1 MDVIHK
7 KTNTQYFVDD
17 VVINATNDIE
27 PEESAMIL
35 YHDQKGEKFVRK
47 ADEFFEKFDIEDDF
61 NLLSKACELA
71 INKSINFYNK
81 QCVEQAPKPKIK
93 TYVRVDDFYNEDGSI
108 SHSKPEGVLDKQE
121 MDELIRKH
129 TRSSCSCDNCSCESN
144 GNNDF
149 IPKRIDLEVYESY
162 KQIKSIKEE
171 IPIWVIKQ
179 EAMEILR
186 DLFTIRCNKFEVE
199 EKQYDNSTNEFFLI
213 GRKEY
218 SDCCSTQVVQISKD
232 LYHKIIIEYHGWVNQ
247 IVGEEEDDD
256 QFFDN

>member
-17 VVINATNDIE
+17 VVINATNDTE

-35 YHDQKGEKFVRK
+35 YHDQKGEKFVRE
-47 ADEFFEKFDIEDDF
+47 ANEFFEKFDIEDDF

-71 INKSINFYNK
+71 ISKSKKF
-81 QCVEQAPKPKIK
+81 
-93 TYVRVDDFYNEDGSI
+93 
-108 SHSKPEGVLDKQE
+108 HDKQFIE
-121 MDELIRKH
+121 ETKC
-129 TRSSCSCDNCSCESN
+129 TCNCSSDNCSCESN

-149 IPKRIDLEVYESY
+149 KPKRIDLEVYESY
-162 KQIKSIKEE
+162 KQIKSTKEE

-199 EKQYDNSTNEFFLI
+199 EKQYDNFTNEFFLI
-213 GRKEY
+213 GRKDY
-218 SDCCSTQVVQISKD
+218 PDSCSTQVVQISKD

-256 QFFDN
+256 QFFDD